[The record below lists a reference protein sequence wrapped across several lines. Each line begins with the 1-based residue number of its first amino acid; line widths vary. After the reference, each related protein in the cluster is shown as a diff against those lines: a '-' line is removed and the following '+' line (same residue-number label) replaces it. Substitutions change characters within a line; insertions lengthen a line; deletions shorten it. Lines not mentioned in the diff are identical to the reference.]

1 MSKTIQIK
9 TSRQKVEYLREL
21 KDYNNLIKEHKI
33 LSKIKSEKRS
43 YIQRQKY
50 FSIVF
55 KLNKLKKNLKID

>member
-1 MSKTIQIK
+1 MSK

-33 LSKIKSEKRS
+33 LSQIKSEKRT
-43 YIQRQKY
+43 YIQHQKY
-50 FSIVF
+50 FCIVS

>member
-1 MSKTIQIK
+1 MPKTIQTK

-33 LSKIKSEKRS
+33 LSQIKSEKRS